1 MVCILGC
8 CFREISITEQ
18 ELGYV
23 LGLSRIRCGMPT
35 TEIRNPLLN
44 SAGSSH
50 ENAWSVEVRMSL
62 VFWSEWACRQNFFM
76 LGGVLSYSGC

>member
-1 MVCILGC
+1 MNGMHPWMLLP
-8 CFREISITEQ
+8 ITEQ

-23 LGLSRIRCGMPT
+23 LGLSRIRCGIPT

-50 ENAWSVEVRMSL
+50 ENAWSVEVRVSL
-62 VFWSEWACRQNFFM
+62 VFWSEWAFRQNFFM
-76 LGGVLSYSGC
+76 LARGAPID